1 MSATSQRL
9 FSFIAGEQGP
19 WQIQRQTNLTGAP
32 LPEAARVSVL
42 PGVAGEAPRA
52 SVWHLQG
59 ITSNERYVT
68 RDEKTA
74 LTARQPDLGRPA
86 ATCAALI
93 ALRKNPAWWA
103 LTQDERR
110 AIIETQSNHIAIG
123 IRYLP
128 AIARRLYHCRD
139 LATAQPFDFVTW
151 FEFAPLDG
159 AAFDDLLARLRESV
173 EWQFVD
179 REVDIRLVQAGLA

>member
-1 MSATSQRL
+1 MSATPQRL
-9 FSFIAGEQGP
+9 FNFIAGKQGP
-19 WQIQRQTNLTGAP
+19 WQIQRQTNRTGAP
-32 LPEAARVSVL
+32 LPDAARVSVL
-42 PGVAGEAPRA
+42 PGVAIEAPSV

-110 AIIETQSNHIAIG
+110 GIIETQSNHIAIG
-123 IRYLP
+123 MRYLP

-139 LATAQPFDFVTW
+139 LAMAQPFDFVTW
-151 FEFAPLDG
+151 FEFAPADS

-179 REVDIRLVQAGLA
+179 REVDIRLAQAGPA